1 MRLSREPLAVVTP
14 GLMEYR
20 TAWDLQRAAAEA
32 RVAGTGPDT
41 LIVLEHPPV
50 YTAGRRTAPADR
62 PVNGTPVIDVDRG
75 GSITYHGP
83 GQLVAYPIVRLAE
96 AMFVVAY
103 VRMLE
108 QAVMATC
115 NDLGLR
121 PGPGP
126 RPQRRLVPRRRRSTR
141 AQGRRPRSAGRQGR
155 HQSRPLAQLQPRP
168 RRVRADRAVRDRR
181 RGGDVAECGARS
193 GRDGRR
199 GRTAAGDPTRPGA
212 RRRAPGGPHTPRPPS
227 GASTTPPPDA
237 DGFRWALAPA
247 LRGRWASCVGDGLSG
262 RAAWETGWVQ
272 CRTQVL
278 RPATIQSGTAA
289 DLVAVFR
296 PS

>member
-41 LIVLEHPPV
+41 LFVLEHPPV

-108 QAVMATC
+108 QAVIATC

-121 PGPGP
+121 PVRVPG
-126 RPQRRLVPRRRRSTR
+126 
-141 AQGRRPRSAGRQGR
+141 
-155 HQSRPLAQLQPRP
+155 
-168 RRVRADRAVRDRR
+168 
-181 RGGDVAECGARS
+181 RS
-193 GRDGRR
+193 GVWFPAADGRPER
-199 GRTAAGDPTRPGA
+199 KVAALGVRVAKGVTSHGLSLNCNPDLAAFERIVPCGIADAGVTSLSVELDRDVTVDEVSPLLVTRLGQALDGELPVD
-212 RRRAPGGPHTPRPPS
+212 RTPRVQPS

-247 LRGRWASCVGDGLSG
+247 LRG
-262 RAAWETGWVQ
+262 
-272 CRTQVL
+272 
-278 RPATIQSGTAA
+278 
-289 DLVAVFR
+289 
-296 PS
+296 